1 MNTLEH
7 IGRHKLIAVIRLDD
21 LKHADKLC
29 EALIAGGI
37 RIIEF
42 TLTNPE
48 AVDVMGTVA
57 EIFPRVATGEVI
69 LGAGTVL
76 SVDDAQRCI
85 DAGAQFIVSP
95 VTDTAVIDHCVKQN
109 VVAIPGAL
117 TPTEMWTAHDAGAQ
131 LVKLYPAPTVG
142 PEYIRT
148 VLQPMPFLK
157 LVPSGGITHETIH
170 RYLDAGAYAVG
181 LTGALINKSLVDK
194 QRWDDLREWTAEF
207 VSKV

>member
-7 IGRHKLIAVIRLDD
+7 IGTHKLIAVIRLDD
-21 LKHADKLC
+21 LKFADMLC
-29 EALIAGGI
+29 QALAAGGI
-37 RIIEF
+37 RTIEF

-48 AVDVMGTVA
+48 AVDVMRTIA
-57 EIFPRVATGEVI
+57 EIIPRVASGEVI

-76 SVDDAQRCI
+76 SVEDAQRCI
-85 DAGAQFIVSP
+85 DAGAKFIVSP
-95 VTDTAVIDHCVKQN
+95 VTDPTVIEHCVNQN
-109 VVAIPGAL
+109 VIAIPGAL

-157 LVPSGGITHETIH
+157 LVPSGGITQDTLHQ
-170 RYLDAGAYAVG
+170 YLNARAYAVG

-194 QRWDDLREWTAEF
+194 QRWDDLREWTVEF